1 MYITDN
7 IWQGGLEQ
15 DDCGWKAPIKMKKII
30 LVLLVFFGVT
40 FFYSPGISAA
50 EKNSRK
56 GFTFGLGVGPGYL
69 HSSSGGSGFGMMG
82 DLRFGFGISEQ
93 FLVFLEQN
101 TALGFN
107 IIDEGIRSSFSVSS
121 QIFLTSDS
129 GFYLRPSVG
138 VGMIGNFFNG
148 GVGITGGLVVG
159 HEWRLG
165 KSFALSPELQFDY
178 LRAGGA
184 NHYNYGAVLDLR
196 WYF

>member
-1 MYITDN
+1 
-7 IWQGGLEQ
+7 
-15 DDCGWKAPIKMKKII
+15 MKKII
-30 LVLLVFFGVT
+30 LALLVFAFGTGV
-40 FFYSPGISAA
+40 FYSPEILAG

-69 HSSSGGSGFGMMG
+69 QSGFGGSGFGMMG

-93 FLVFLEQN
+93 FLIFLEQN
-101 TALGFN
+101 SAFGFN
-107 IIDEGIRSSFSVSS
+107 ITDGIRTSFSVAS
-121 QIFLTSDS
+121 QIFVTPDS

-138 VGMIGNFFNG
+138 VGGIGNFFDG
-148 GVGITGGLVVG
+148 GAGIAGGLAVG

-184 NHYNYGAVLDLR
+184 NHYNYGAVLDLK